1 MQSII
6 LMNFWFTSVTWPILI
21 KSTKSGPVLCN
32 FNSEQKKNLTINMIL
47 FCFIDRYN
55 YDNNGTEKT
64 SRHSLPKN
72 KKKKC

>member
-1 MQSII
+1 
-6 LMNFWFTSVTWPILI
+6 
-21 KSTKSGPVLCN
+21 
-32 FNSEQKKNLTINMIL
+32 MIL

-72 KKKKC
+72 KKKMLIFIILISQSVH